1 VRGLLIITVMTTVG
15 ACAKK
20 PAEVANP
27 VADSLAAVAQRFA
40 ADSKVPGLA
49 AGVWHGGAV
58 VYRGGF
64 GTAGG
69 KTAGR
74 QIGPETLFHMAS
86 VTKPFVATAIMQL
99 VEAGKVSLDSTVV
112 RYLPYFAMK
121 DPRARAITVRQVL
134 SHTAGIGDVTDYQW
148 DKPEYDPGALERYVR
163 GLKDSTSIAAPG
175 EKWQYSNIGFEVL
188 ADLIAKVS
196 GLEFESYVQQRI
208 LTPLGM
214 RKSTLLMTDI
224 DSSLM
229 AYGHSPDSAG
239 VYQATAAYPYNRRHA
254 ASSTLHSNVDDM
266 LRWGAANLG
275 RGTLDGVRIL
285 ADSSYDQLWKVQRD
299 MTAELTERA
308 TRAGIKVPYDRMGV
322 GLSWFLPS
330 RDGRQL
336 VSHGGGDTGFRTD
349 ILLSPTEQVAIV
361 VMANGDRVNVQD
373 LSMAL
378 LEVVRQNPPAK
389 SP

>member
-1 VRGLLIITVMTTVG
+1 MRIPSFIVTAALAWGCG
-15 ACAKK
+15 GK
-20 PAEVANP
+20 PAPVSNP
-27 VADSLAAVAQRFA
+27 VADSVAAVAARFA
-40 ADSKVPGLA
+40 AKTKVPGLA
-49 AGVWHGGAV
+49 VGVWRAGVV

-64 GTAGG
+64 GRTGG
-69 KTAGR
+69 QTDGR
-74 QIGPETLFHMAS
+74 TVGPETLFHMAS

-99 VEAGKVSLDSTVV
+99 VEAGTVALDSSVV
-112 RYLPYFAMK
+112 RYLPYFALK
-121 DPRARAITVRQVL
+121 DPRARSITVRQVL
-134 SHTAGIGDVTDYQW
+134 THTAGIGDVTDYQW
-148 DKPEYDPGALERYVR
+148 GKPEYDAGALERYVR
-163 GLKDSTSIAAPG
+163 GLEDSTLIAAPG

-196 GLEFESYVQQRI
+196 GMPFEDYVQQRI

-239 VYQATAAYPYNRRHA
+239 VYHRNAAYPYNRRHA

-275 RGTLDGVRIL
+275 RGSLEGARIL
-285 ADSSYDQLWKVQRD
+285 AASSYDELWKPQRD

-308 TRAGIKVPYDRMGV
+308 NRAGVKLPFEAMAV
-322 GLSWFLPS
+322 GLSWFLPT
-330 RDGRQL
+330 RGGRHL
-336 VSHGGGDTGFRTD
+336 VWHSGGDNGFRTD
-349 ILLSPTEQVAIV
+349 LLLFPADSLAIV
-361 VMANGDRVNVQD
+361 VMANGDAANVTE
-373 LSMAL
+373 LSTAL
-378 LEVVRQNPPAK
+378 LEAVRPNPPAK